1 MPPAAPIEDARL
13 TPGHKSV
20 YATGDFTI
28 NTVLV
33 SLNIVYVFYFLTEIA
48 GLRPELAGA
57 VQFIGRMV
65 DAFTDP
71 AMGRISDRSRWK
83 WGRRRPFFLIA
94 ALPFGV
100 SFAMMWMIPSGSQ
113 LVMFSYYTSWYVVL
127 SISMTVLSVPY
138 LALQPEMATSYDA
151 RTSLNT
157 YRTVGSLF
165 GTFAATVM
173 LRPVAET
180 FGGGPEGYAWAGVAF
195 GFLVALPW
203 LAVHRATWER
213 PDFQTRRSEMSLRE
227 GIRLL
232 SQHASF
238 RKLAALY
245 LCGRISMDVVGAM
258 LIVYFT
264 HVIGRTGDFELT
276 MGMFL
281 VTVTIALPIWLKIA
295 PRFEKSTLFIVG
307 SVWWAT
313 SFTLLL
319 VAQPD
324 WPRWVLMFFV
334 SLGAIGFAMVDL
346 MPWAMLGE
354 VVDEDDLRTGER
366 REGIYNGFFMFL
378 RKIGGT
384 LAVLLLGAALGR
396 LGLEQGGAT
405 SEPARLTIR
414 LLTAL
419 VPAFFLGI
427 GIWVAR
433 GYSLT
438 RKAHTDIL
446 AQLDARRAAS

>member
-1 MPPAAPIEDARL
+1 
-13 TPGHKSV
+13 
-20 YATGDFTI
+20 
-28 NTVLV
+28 
-33 SLNIVYVFYFLTEIA
+33 
-48 GLRPELAGA
+48 
-57 VQFIGRMV
+57 
-65 DAFTDP
+65 
-71 AMGRISDRSRWK
+71 
-83 WGRRRPFFLIA
+83 
-94 ALPFGV
+94 
-100 SFAMMWMIPSGSQ
+100 
-113 LVMFSYYTSWYVVL
+113 
-127 SISMTVLSVPY
+127 
-138 LALQPEMATSYDA
+138 
-151 RTSLNT
+151 
-157 YRTVGSLF
+157 
-165 GTFAATVM
+165 
-173 LRPVAET
+173 
-180 FGGGPEGYAWAGVAF
+180 
-195 GFLVALPW
+195 
-203 LAVHRATWER
+203 
-213 PDFQTRRSEMSLRE
+213 MSLRQ
-227 GIRLL
+227 GMRVLA
-232 SQHASF
+232 QHATF

-264 HVIGRTGDFELT
+264 HVIGRTGVFELA
-276 MGMFL
+276 MALFL
-281 VTVTIALPIWLKIA
+281 GTVAVALPIWLRVA
-295 PRFEKSTLFIVG
+295 PRFEKSTLFIIG
-307 SVWWAT
+307 SAWWAT

-334 SLGAIGFAMVDL
+334 PLGAIGFAMVDL

-354 VVDEDDLRTGER
+354 VVDEDDLLTGER

-396 LGLEQGGAT
+396 LGLEQGEAT
-405 SEPARLTIR
+405 SESARLTIR

-446 AQLDARRAAS
+446 AQLDARPAAS